1 MRSVGFA
8 QCSEVCI
15 PFENSINLPK
25 KKQMK
30 KLGNIHKCQYYQKED
45 KTSKRNTVLFQKVG
59 ETEIFIFLM
68 NSQKSRWVFKILTI
82 KIMNNFHPM
91 FNGTSCISMSTNQ
104 ASKQALI
111 LEGAIK
117 EFRGFKATLLKKC
130 QIEKKQTFNLAN
142 RPNSLYIF

>member
-1 MRSVGFA
+1 MPLLLERR
-8 QCSEVCI
+8 Q
-15 PFENSINLPK
+15 SIQK
-25 KKQMK
+25 KYCP
-30 KLGNIHKCQYYQKED
+30 L
-45 KTSKRNTVLFQKVG
+45 G

-68 NSQKSRWVFKILTI
+68 NSLKSRWVFKILTI

-130 QIEKKQTFNLAN
+130 QIEKN
-142 RPNSLYIF
+142 RLLI